1 MMTGLSPQASLE
13 EVLESFSI
21 EHDVGTATL
30 QKYLTA
36 YPAFANEIVDL
47 SREMAKT
54 LAEDEEP
61 LSEYDRRLISSAV
74 TRIQN
79 APGKTMI
86 DPFADLSAQKMRDI
100 SKALNLP
107 RQVVMAFRERIVAAE
122 SIPQRFLSK
131 FAELLQS
138 SVQQLTTSLEQPP
151 MAVAGSY
158 KSDGK
163 PCNVQKITFE
173 QLLRDADLSEED
185 IATLMEE
192 DI

>member
-1 MMTGLSPQASLE
+1 MMTGFSPQASLQ

-36 YPAFANEIVDL
+36 YPEFSNEIIDL
-47 SREMAKT
+47 SREMART

-74 TRIQN
+74 TRIQS
-79 APGKTMI
+79 APGKTMV

-107 RQVVMAFRERIVAAE
+107 RQVVMAFRERTVAAE
-122 SIPQRFLSK
+122 SIPQRFLSR

-151 MAVAGSY
+151 MEVAGSY

-163 PCNVQKITFE
+163 PRNVQKITFE
-173 QLLRDADLSEED
+173 QLLRDADLSEQD

>member
-21 EHDVGTATL
+21 EHDLGTATL

-36 YPAFANEIVDL
+36 YPAFTNEIIDL
-47 SREMAKT
+47 SREMAST
-54 LAEDEEP
+54 LAEDEAP

-107 RQVVMAFRERIVAAE
+107 RQVVMAFRERTVAAG

-138 SVQQLTTSLEQPP
+138 SVKQLTTSLEQPP
-151 MAVAGSY
+151 MVVAGSY

-163 PCNVQKITFE
+163 PCNVEKITFE

-192 DI
+192 DK

>member
-47 SREMAKT
+47 SREMART

-79 APGKTMI
+79 APGKMMI

-107 RQVVMAFRERIVAAE
+107 RQVVMAFRERTVAVE
-122 SIPQRFLSK
+122 SIPQRFFFC
-131 FAELLQS
+131 FAELMQS
-138 SVQQLTTSLEQPP
+138 SVQQFTTSLEYPP
-151 MAVAGSY
+151 M
-158 KSDGK
+158 
-163 PCNVQKITFE
+163 
-173 QLLRDADLSEED
+173 
-185 IATLMEE
+185 
-192 DI
+192 

>member
-36 YPAFANEIVDL
+36 YPAFANEIIDL
-47 SREMAKT
+47 SREMART

-61 LSEYDRRLISSAV
+61 LSEYDLRLINSAV

-79 APGKTMI
+79 APGKMII

-107 RQVVMAFRERIVAAE
+107 RQVLMAFKERTVVVG
-122 SIPQRFLSK
+122 SIPQRFLSRL
-131 FAELLQS
+131 AELLQS
-138 SVQQLTTSLEQPP
+138 SVQQLTTSLEQLP

-163 PCNVQKITFE
+163 PSNVEKISFE
-173 QLLRDADLSEED
+173 QTLRDADLSEED

>member
-36 YPAFANEIVDL
+36 YPAFSNEIIDL
-47 SREMAKT
+47 SREMARP

-107 RQVVMAFRERIVAAE
+107 RQVVMAFRERTVAAE
-122 SIPQRFLSK
+122 SIPQRFLSR

-163 PCNVQKITFE
+163 PRNVQKITFE
-173 QLLRDADLSEED
+173 QLLRDADLSEQD

>member
-1 MMTGLSPQASLE
+1 MTGLSPQASLE

-36 YPAFANEIVDL
+36 YPEFSNEIIDL
-47 SREMAKT
+47 SREVARA

-61 LSEYDRRLISSAV
+61 LSDYDRCLIRSAV

-79 APGKTMI
+79 APGKTII
-86 DPFADLSAQKMRDI
+86 DPLADLSAQKMRDI
-100 SKALNLP
+100 SKVLNLP
-107 RQVVMAFRERIVAAE
+107 RQVLMAFRERTVAVG
-122 SIPQRFLSK
+122 SIPQRFLSRL
-131 FAELLQS
+131 AELLQS

-151 MAVAGSY
+151 MEVAGSY
-158 KSDGK
+158 KSEGK
-163 PCNVQKITFE
+163 PCNVEKISFE
-173 QLLRDADLSEED
+173 QTLRDADLSEED
-185 IATLMEE
+185 ITTLMEE